1 MNFTFIIYVSHFII
15 VKSVIFG
22 HFAIEFRRKSH
33 ENRHITIEHNQKGT
47 MSITP
52 FVSRYAQRTH
62 TPRRGNNKQVACML
76 HVSARLCVRCA
87 SERASDHTACNVH
100 ETKRDVWLCVVALP
114 ATARSLF
121 FCAYGK
127 MLDNWKGLS
136 ALGHFIY
143 ASMRPSARRVL
154 AKAVYINIYQS
165 VSIGFLWQPVQQT
178 LRIRIANGTI
188 E

>member
-76 HVSARLCVRCA
+76 HVSARLCVRVRA
-87 SERASDHTACNVH
+87 SELATILHAMCMRRR
-100 ETKRDVWLCVVALP
+100 ETCGCALSLSQRP
-114 ATARSLF
+114 HARSSF
-121 FCAYGK
+121 VHMGK
-127 MLDNWKGLS
+127 CSTTG
-136 ALGHFIY
+136 
-143 ASMRPSARRVL
+143 RV
-154 AKAVYINIYQS
+154 S
-165 VSIGFLWQPVQQT
+165 VRSVISFT
-178 LRIRIANGTI
+178 LRCGRVRG
-188 E
+188 EC